1 VVDDVVNS
9 EKPEFRHTYAGQQ
22 RMAEL
27 AFSILTMRANTSG
40 GQWIDDAYGDTYG
53 QVWTEARSI
62 AGDEADE
69 AMFLSMLN
77 LADHLL
83 GLLVATTGVQHA
95 EWLRRLRAQHMDRD
109 GGEAGT
115 GSAP

>member
-1 VVDDVVNS
+1 MEPEN
-9 EKPEFRHTYAGQQ
+9 PEFRHTYAGQQ

-27 AFSILTMRANTSG
+27 AFSILTMRANTAG
-40 GQWIDDAYGDTYG
+40 GQWVDDAYGDTYR
-53 QVWTEARSI
+53 QVWTEARSL

-83 GLLVATTGVQHA
+83 ALPVATTGLPHG
-95 EWLRRLRAQHMDRD
+95 EWLRRLRAAYIDRD
-109 GGEAGT
+109 EDGT

>member
-1 VVDDVVNS
+1 VVDDVMES
-9 EKPEFRHTYAGQQ
+9 EEPEFRHTYAGQQ

-40 GQWIDDAYGDTYG
+40 GQWVDDAYGDTYR
-53 QVWTEARSI
+53 QVWTEARSL

-69 AMFLSMLN
+69 AMFLAMLN

-83 GLLVATTGVQHA
+83 ALLVATTGVQHA
-95 EWLRRLRAQHMDRD
+95 EWLRRLRAEHIDRD
-109 GGEAGT
+109 GHGR